1 MSNQLHRLKGRG
13 WQLTSGVLAA
23 ALLGVLVF
31 FGVIGRTTDVPSSD
45 GRIRLVLTATE
56 RNYVLTEM
64 RGLLAASQTVLSG
77 ALDGDLD
84 RVARAARAVGMADV
98 RAMPIEI
105 RGPLIG
111 KLPIGFK
118 QLGFS
123 VHEGMDTIALDAE
136 TLGDR
141 EHTLRQL
148 SELMARCV
156 ACHAAYTVLPSETRE
171 DLTAD
176 VR

>member
-1 MSNQLHRLKGRG
+1 MTHLSHVLKRRG
-13 WQLTSGVLAA
+13 WQLTSGILAA
-23 ALLGVLVF
+23 TLLGVLVF
-31 FGVIGRTTDVPSSD
+31 FGVIGRTTEVLSSD

-56 RNYVLTEM
+56 RNFVLAEM
-64 RGLLAASQTVLSG
+64 RALLAASQAVLSG

-98 RAMPIEI
+98 RAIPIEI

-148 SELMARCV
+148 SELMTRCV
-156 ACHAAYTVLPSETRE
+156 ACHAAYTVLPPETHE
-171 DLTAD
+171 DSPVG